1 MLNWLF
7 GVVFGAGVA
16 VMYLTQALPEKVC
29 PVVEGQKV
37 VSSYHV
43 NDGHYCVYVAHG
55 GTGRT
60 KRVIKL

>member
-1 MLNWLF
+1 MVNWLF
-7 GVVFGAGVA
+7 GGVFGAGVS
-16 VMYLTQALPEKVC
+16 VMYLTSLPPPRTC

-60 KRVIKL
+60 KRVVKL